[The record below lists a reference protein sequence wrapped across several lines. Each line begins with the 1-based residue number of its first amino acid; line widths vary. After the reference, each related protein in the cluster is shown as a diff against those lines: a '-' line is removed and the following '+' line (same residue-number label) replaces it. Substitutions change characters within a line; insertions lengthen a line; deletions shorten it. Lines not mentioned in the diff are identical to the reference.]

1 MESRINDYWLR
12 QKTIMNSSL
21 RHVGIVVR
29 DIENAIKFWEDI
41 FEFEVR
47 VNQIEKGTFI
57 EKLLGLPGICVQTV
71 KMKSDTDTEIEL
83 LKFSSVSNED
93 VWGGRVDKV
102 GLTHIALNIDD
113 LNSTLKKLFEYG
125 FSPIHEPQ
133 ISLDGKVKV
142 CYIEVIEGLLL
153 ELVEK
158 L

>member
-1 MESRINDYWLR
+1 MI
-12 QKTIMNSSL
+12 SSI
-21 RHVGIVVR
+21 RHVGIVVY
-29 DIENAIKFWEDI
+29 DIDRAIKFWEDI

-47 VNQIEKGTFI
+47 VNQIEKGSFI
-57 EKLLGLPGICVQTV
+57 EKLLGLQGIHVQTV
-71 KMKSDTDTEIEL
+71 KMQSDSDTEIEL
-83 LKFSSVSNED
+83 LKFSSESSED

-113 LNSTLKKLFEYG
+113 LKSTLAKLFDCG
-125 FSPIHEPQ
+125 FIPIHEPQ

>member
-1 MESRINDYWLR
+1 MS
-12 QKTIMNSSL
+12 SSL

-29 DIENAIKFWEDI
+29 DIESAIKFWENI

-47 VNQIEKGTFI
+47 ANQIEKGSFI
-57 EKLLGLPGICVQTV
+57 EKLLGIPGICVQTV
-71 KMKSDTDTEIEL
+71 KMKSGTDTEIEL
-83 LKFSSVSNED
+83 LKFSSGSNED

-113 LNSTLKKLFEYG
+113 LELTLKKLFDYG
-125 FSPIHEPQ
+125 FIPIHEPQ
-133 ISLDGKVKV
+133 ISQDGKVKV
-142 CYIEVIEGLLL
+142 CYVEAIEGLLL

>member
-1 MESRINDYWLR
+1 MESRINDYWFR
-12 QKTIMNSSL
+12 QETKMKASV

-29 DIENAIKFWEDI
+29 DIENAIKFWENV
-41 FEFEVR
+41 FSFQVR
-47 VNQIEKGTFI
+47 VNQIEKGSFI
-57 EKLLGLPGICVQTV
+57 ENLLGLPGIRVQTV

-83 LKFSSVSNED
+83 LRFILESNEN
-93 VWGGRVDKV
+93 VWEGRVDKV

>member
-1 MESRINDYWLR
+1 M
-12 QKTIMNSSL
+12 
-21 RHVGIVVR
+21 VPF
-29 DIENAIKFWEDI
+29 ENVFS
-41 FEFEVR
+41 FQVR
-47 VNQIEKGTFI
+47 VNQIEKGSFI
-57 EKLLGLPGICVQTV
+57 ENLLGLPGIRVQTV

-83 LKFSSVSNED
+83 LRFILESNEN
-93 VWGGRVDKV
+93 VWEGRVDKV